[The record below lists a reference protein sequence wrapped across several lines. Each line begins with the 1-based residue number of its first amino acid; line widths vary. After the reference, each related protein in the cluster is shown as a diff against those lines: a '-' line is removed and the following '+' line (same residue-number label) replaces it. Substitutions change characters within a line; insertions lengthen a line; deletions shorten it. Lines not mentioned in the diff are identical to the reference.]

1 MVIGYVLVS
10 TRTGV
15 EKTVF
20 EKLQRLS
27 EIIEMYP
34 LFGEYDIIAK
44 VEAKNYNEIGRIV
57 IHKIRSID
65 GVLDTKTLTAVDF
78 LK

>member
-1 MVIGYVLVS
+1 MVLGYVLIS

-20 EKLQRLS
+20 EKIQKLP

-57 IHKIRSID
+57 IYKIRSID

>member
-20 EKLQRLS
+20 EKLQKLS

>member
-15 EKTVF
+15 ERTVF
-20 EKLQRLS
+20 EKLQKLS

-57 IHKIRSID
+57 IHRIRSID

>member
-1 MVIGYVLVS
+1 MVIGYVMIS
-10 TRTGV
+10 TRPAV
-15 EKTVF
+15 EKEVF
-20 EKLQRLS
+20 SKLQGLT
-27 EIIEMYP
+27 EIIEIYP

-44 VEAKNYNEIGRIV
+44 IEARSYDDIGKIV
-57 IHKIRSID
+57 IKKIRSID